1 MKELRAKIWEAL
13 LSALPIT
20 AVVYLMA
27 LTPWFDMNRAELITF
42 TVGAVLLIL
51 GIGLFNLGAD
61 LAMTPMG
68 THVGSGLSKQGKL
81 LLLLAVCFVLG
92 MLITIAEPDLQVL
105 AAQVSAVMNG
115 TMLVYAVG
123 IGVGSF
129 LVIAVLR
136 IVFHRRLS
144 NILMLFYMLLFAL
157 ALLLAVNEKT
167 SLLPMA
173 FDSGGVTT
181 GPITVPF
188 IMALGVGVAGVLGDK
203 HSKEN
208 SFGLVSLCSIGP
220 ILAVMVL
227 GMFSGKNLTY
237 QVPDY
242 TVSPDVLGS
251 FLHALG
257 HTAKEVALAL
267 GLMLAV
273 NGNLPLLPMSFDS
286 GGVTTGPITVPFI
299 MALGVGISGVL
310 GDPRSKDNSFGLVA
324 LCSVGPVLAVLVLGI
339 FASNNLT
346 YAVPDYTVS
355 GDILGSYLH
364 TAAHTCKEVALALGL
379 IVVFF
384 LVCQVLFLK
393 LSFKRLKR
401 IAVGVSLTYI
411 GLVLFLTGVNV
422 GFMPIGY
429 KLGHALASAD
439 SNLLILF
446 GLVTGVLVV
455 LAEPAIHVLNG
466 QVEEVTGGMVSKRA
480 MMIGLCVG
488 VGAAIT
494 LSMVRIVYDFS
505 LVYYIIPGYFI
516 SLALSLFV
524 PPVYTAIAFDSGGVA
539 SGPMTSGFIL
549 PFAVGACVAL
559 QGGEAVLRDAF
570 GVVALV
576 AMIPLITIQ
585 LLGFKGLI
593 DAHVQERKAMKR
605 ILDADEQ
612 QIINFM

>member
-1 MKELRAKIWEAL
+1 MKELRAKILEAL
-13 LSALPIT
+13 VSALPIT
-20 AVVYLMA
+20 VIVYLMA
-27 LTPWFDMNRAELITF
+27 LTPWFDLNRAELITF
-42 TVGAVLLIL
+42 SVGAVLLIF

-68 THVGSGLSKQGKL
+68 TNVGSGLSKQGKL
-81 LLLLAVCFVLG
+81 LLLLTVCLVLG
-92 MLITIAEPDLQVL
+92 ILITIAEPDLQVL

-115 TMLVYAVG
+115 TVLVWAVG
-123 IGVGSF
+123 IGVGTF

-167 SLLPMA
+167 NLLPMA

-220 ILAVMVL
+220 ILAVMIL
-227 GMFSGKNLTY
+227 GLFSKNNLTY

-242 TVSPDVLGS
+242 AVSTDVMGS

-267 GLMLAV
+267 GL
-273 NGNLPLLPMSFDS
+273 
-286 GGVTTGPITVPFI
+286 I
-299 MALGVGISGVL
+299 VG
-310 GDPRSKDNSFGLVA
+310 
-324 LCSVGPVLAVLVLGI
+324 
-339 FASNNLT
+339 
-346 YAVPDYTVS
+346 
-355 GDILGSYLH
+355 
-364 TAAHTCKEVALALGL
+364 
-379 IVVFF
+379 FF
-384 LVCQVLFLK
+384 LICQFLFLK
-393 LSFKRLKR
+393 LPGRKLLQ
-401 IAVGVSLTYI
+401 IAIGVVFTYV
-411 GLVLFLTGVNV
+411 GLVIFLTGVNV

-429 KLGHALASAD
+429 KLGTSLAKLSP
-439 SNLLILF
+439 SVLILF
-446 GLVTGVLVV
+446 GLLIGVLVV
-455 LAEPAIHVLNG
+455 LAEPAIHVLNK
-466 QVEEVTGGMVSKRA
+466 QVEEVTGGYVTRKS
-480 MMIGLCVG
+480 MILGLCIG
-488 VGAAIT
+488 VGASIA
-494 LSMVRIVYDFS
+494 LSMVRIVFDFS
-505 LVYYIIPGYFI
+505 IVYYVIPGYFI

-549 PFAVGACVAL
+549 PLAVGACVGV
-559 QGGEAVLRDAF
+559 QGADAVLRDAF

-576 AMIPLITIQ
+576 AMTPLITIQ
-585 LLGFKGLI
+585 LLGFRALI
-593 DAHVQERKAMKR
+593 AGKVREHRAMRR
-605 ILDADEQ
+605 ILDADDQ